1 MHVFAL
7 GVLILASSL
16 LITVLEIANLRVCI
30 ASPGAVSCEFSLIPL
45 GFGIVGLVIILVS
58 LLMGNKSAPSR

>member
-16 LITVLEIANLRVCI
+16 LITVLEIADLRVCI
-30 ASPGAVSCEFSLIPL
+30 ARPGAVSCEFTLIPL

-58 LLMGNKSAPSR
+58 LLMRNKSGPSR